1 MAGNIVTLTDQQF
14 DAEVIKSEI
23 PVLVDFSAE
32 WCGPCKMLAPIIQE
46 LADEYTGRIK
56 VGKVDIDANREQAA
70 KYGIQGV
77 PTLMIFKGGQVVK
90 KFVGLMSK
98 DKLIE
103 ALDGVL

>member
-70 KYGIQGV
+70 KDGIQGV